1 MKVGDLVKYR
11 SYPTHTLGIVVDA
24 AVTGSYVG
32 VMWAVH
38 PTAANN
44 GATYPHRYDLELLEE
59 DRKCP
64 GEEHAID
71 YITNTTKES

>member
-38 PTAANN
+38 PTAANK
-44 GATYPHRYDLELLEE
+44 GTTYHHRYDLELLEE